1 MRRNFPRWELRGDER
16 GGSADA
22 NRTKRDEAGVQAC
35 LDTKLAILM
44 ALDGVRLPGK
54 FMKTFD
60 PLKRSVQTLE
70 TVLCELYLIKAKGGG
85 EVSVSEPMCAK
96 EAAKSNPN
104 PCSSAFEP
112 NRDMLDLLMTPH
124 EAQTQERTERAVC
137 EWPAR
142 HADQPGTLPRFQRIR
157 LIEKNF
163 EEVVH
168 VGIQ

>member
-60 PLKRSVQTLE
+60 PLKRSLQKLE
-70 TVLCELYLIKAKGGG
+70 TVLCELSLIKAKG
-85 EVSVSEPMCAK
+85 
-96 EAAKSNPN
+96 
-104 PCSSAFEP
+104 
-112 NRDMLDLLMTPH
+112 
-124 EAQTQERTERAVC
+124 
-137 EWPAR
+137 
-142 HADQPGTLPRFQRIR
+142 
-157 LIEKNF
+157 
-163 EEVVH
+163 
-168 VGIQ
+168 